1 MVFECNYFI
10 LLPTSLHTFIPSS
23 WQQGN
28 YRDDR
33 FPQGVRS
40 PVEVPYTVEAWECID
55 TLVYVEE
62 SL

>member
-1 MVFECNYFI
+1 M
-10 LLPTSLHTFIPSS
+10 TSRHPFIPSS
-23 WQQGN
+23 RQQGN

-55 TLVYVEE
+55 TLVYDKKILIYSV
-62 SL
+62 